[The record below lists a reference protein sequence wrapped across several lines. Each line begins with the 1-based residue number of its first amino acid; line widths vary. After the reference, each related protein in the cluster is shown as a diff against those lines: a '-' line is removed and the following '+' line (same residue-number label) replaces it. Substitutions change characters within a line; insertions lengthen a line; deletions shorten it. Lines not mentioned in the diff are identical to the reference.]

1 MKALRL
7 YAGPGALAHLKR
19 HGLQSDH
26 IATIAAAAGGP
37 KGLILWPLDRFL
49 FGDWLPGSNQPVDL
63 VGASIG
69 AWRMATACLNDPVAA
84 FARLEHDYIHQNY
97 SLLPGEKRPAAQRV
111 STLFGQNLQAF
122 FDGRVEEVLSNTRYR
137 LHVLTSHGRGLLAR
151 EGGWRTALG
160 YGGAFASNLLARRA
174 LGGWLERVVFS
185 SQTGDPQGA
194 VARLPFDG
202 SDFPTRQV
210 VLSTANFHAAV
221 QASCSIPFV
230 LQAVHDIADAPR
242 GAYWDGGVTDYHLH
256 LNYASRSDAMQSIA
270 LNNDLISTTGKNC
283 LNNSAA
289 LVLYPHF
296 QKSVVPGWLDKHLRW
311 RHRATPFLDNM
322 VLLAPSTEWIT
333 SLPRGKLPDRTD
345 FTHYGAD
352 LAARVKAWN
361 SAVAASE
368 QLADEFAAWLHRPDL
383 SLVRAL

>member
-1 MKALRL
+1 
-7 YAGPGALAHLKR
+7 
-19 HGLQSDH
+19 
-26 IATIAAAAGGP
+26 
-37 KGLILWPLDRFL
+37 LDR
-49 FGDWLPGSNQPVDL
+49 
-63 VGASIG
+63 I
-69 AWRMATACLNDPVAA
+69 C
-84 FARLEHDYIHQNY
+84 
-97 SLLPGEKRPAAQRV
+97 RP
-111 STLFGQNLQAF
+111 F
-122 FDGRVEEVLSNTRYR
+122 FFGRVEEVLSNTRYR

-210 VLSTANFHAAV
+210 VLNTTNFHAAV

-256 LNYASRSDAMQSIA
+256 LNYASRSNAMQSVA
-270 LNNDLISTTGKNC
+270 MNNYLISTTGTNC
-283 LNNSAA
+283 LSNSAA

-296 QKSVVPGWLDKHLRW
+296 QKNVVPGWLDKHLRW

-333 SLPRGKLPDRTD
+333 TLPRANCLIAPTSPTMGLTWPHGSRPGTVQWRPANNWRTNLPPGCIGPTCPLCGHFKPVPCLILR
-345 FTHYGAD
+345 
-352 LAARVKAWN
+352 
-361 SAVAASE
+361 
-368 QLADEFAAWLHRPDL
+368 L
-383 SLVRAL
+383 SQ

>member
-202 SDFPTRQV
+202 SDFPPARWCLARPIFMPQCRRVARFRLCCRLCMTLQTPPEV
-210 VLSTANFHAAV
+210 PIGTAG
-221 QASCSIPFV
+221 
-230 LQAVHDIADAPR
+230 L
-242 GAYWDGGVTDYHLH
+242 
-256 LNYASRSDAMQSIA
+256 
-270 LNNDLISTTGKNC
+270 LITTC
-283 LNNSAA
+283 
-289 LVLYPHF
+289 
-296 QKSVVPGWLDKHLRW
+296 
-311 RHRATPFLDNM
+311 
-322 VLLAPSTEWIT
+322 I
-333 SLPRGKLPDRTD
+333 
-345 FTHYGAD
+345 
-352 LAARVKAWN
+352 
-361 SAVAASE
+361 
-368 QLADEFAAWLHRPDL
+368 
-383 SLVRAL
+383 